1 MSLKNKSAAR
11 SGSSARSG
19 RSARPGGLGSIAR
32 SINFEF
38 WLREFSH
45 LLLLDVVLIGTVAA
59 VFLLWCEQQVPD
71 GVEIASRQLMHRDA
85 LENAAWVLTASSG
98 KIFPFRLLPFLSLCK
113 IPAIALAV
121 LEGLFLFG
129 NLFSVGTVRRKMKP
143 LNEIAIRTD
152 ELTRTATEA
161 GTAGRSSGGRA
172 AGGNAAARDN
182 AAASGSAA
190 VSGAAVNLKTMEKA
204 ISRLNPD
211 KPDARV
217 VTGDKELQSLE
228 IAINNLLDRMRESHR
243 QQERFVSDAS
253 HELRTPIAVIQGYV
267 NMLDRWGKDDE
278 QILRESI
285 EALKNESE
293 HMKNLVEQLLFL
305 ARGDSGRNT
314 LHFEE
319 CDLVEM
325 VRDVMEESAMI
336 DEKHQYRFETAGLPV
351 SSANTSGQPG
361 MAVPGNSGVND
372 AAGQMPQSVMVQCD
386 PAMLKQSMRIFVQ
399 NAAKYSNEGD
409 VITLKAGRAA
419 PAHRRNWDASGH
431 GSVAGAVP
439 GNAAVRPFYS
449 VQDEGVGMQSSEVI
463 HVFERFYRSDN
474 ARNSAQGGTGL
485 GLSIAK
491 WIVDAHGGDIEIL
504 TRPEFGTRITVR
516 L

>member
-1 MSLKNKSAAR
+1 MSSRNSKP
-11 SGSSARSG
+11 SGG
-19 RSARPGGLGSIAR
+19 PGSIAR

-38 WLREFSH
+38 WMREFSH
-45 LLLLDVVLIGTVAA
+45 LLLLDLVLAGAA
-59 VFLLWCEQQVPD
+59 AAAFFIWCEQQVPAGD
-71 GVEIASRQLMHRDA
+71 AAVSRDFLNRDS
-85 LENAAWVLTASSG
+85 LETAVYVLTLASG
-98 KIFPFRLLPFLSLCK
+98 KTCEFLLLPLLQLCR
-113 IPAIALAV
+113 IPAVTVLA
-121 LEGLFLFG
+121 LEGLFLVG
-129 NLFSVGTVRRKMKP
+129 NLFSVGTIRRKMKP
-143 LNEIAIRTD
+143 LHEIALQTD
-152 ELTRTATEA
+152 ELA
-161 GTAGRSSGGRA
+161 
-172 AGGNAAARDN
+172 
-182 AAASGSAA
+182 
-190 VSGAAVNLKTMEKA
+190 NLKNMEQA

-217 VTGDKELQSLE
+217 VTEDKELQSLE

-278 QILRESI
+278 QILKESI

-314 LHFEE
+314 LRFEE
-319 CDLVEM
+319 CDLVEL

-336 DEKHQYRFETAGLPV
+336 DEKHEYRFIGPADLQRIPV
-351 SSANTSGQPG
+351 S
-361 MAVPGNSGVND
+361 
-372 AAGQMPQSVMVQCD
+372 CD

-399 NAAKYSNEGD
+399 NAAKYSAAGNT
-409 VITLKAGRAA
+409 IMLKAGMQ
-419 PAHRRNWDASGH
+419 
-431 GSVAGAVP
+431 AGK
-439 GNAAVRPFYS
+439 PFYS
-449 VQDEGVGMQSSEVI
+449 VQDEGVGMESSEVV
-463 HVFERFYRSDN
+463 HVFERFYRSDS
-474 ARNSAQGGTGL
+474 ARNSAEGGTGL